1 MSNQSLADLLDL
13 VEQRLNE
20 VSVVLAD
27 GHPPALQQ
35 ACEAL
40 QQLAIQLMQLLDRR
54 DFAHQRTPAV
64 GLRIKNF
71 ATAIA
76 DLRAHLIRRAVVVEQ
91 ALAVVVPTEARATYG
106 KASSPYGAVARQSGA
121 FKVLAA

>member
-64 GLRIKNF
+64 GLRIKKF

-76 DLRAHLIRRAVVVEQ
+76 DLRAHLIRRAVLVEQ
-91 ALAVVVPTEARATYG
+91 RPRQPTVKPAAPTGQLLAKAALS
-106 KASSPYGAVARQSGA
+106 K
-121 FKVLAA
+121 F